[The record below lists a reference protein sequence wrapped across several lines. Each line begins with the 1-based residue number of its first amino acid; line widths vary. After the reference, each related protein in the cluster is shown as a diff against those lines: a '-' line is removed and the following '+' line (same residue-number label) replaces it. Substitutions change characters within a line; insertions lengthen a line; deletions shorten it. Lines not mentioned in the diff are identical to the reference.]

1 MMTHF
6 FDSTESVAEGVG
18 FPLFGFGHICWM
30 IAFVIFA
37 VLCCRLY
44 KQSDAQRRQRMRYIF
59 AALLLLDEAVKVVGL
74 GVQGLYGPQYLPFH
88 LCSINIFVILLHSR
102 YQNRAINN
110 YLFTVSIPAAM
121 IAILTPSWAVLPFW
135 NFMNIHSFTVH
146 ILLATYPIMLLYSG
160 ELNPQL
166 KYLPGSL
173 GILAVL
179 AAIAYGVNLVFDTN
193 FMFLMYPIAGTPL
206 VWFETHMG
214 SHIWGFPILISAII
228 VVMYSGLYLYRKIK
242 NKTLTF

>member
-1 MMTHF
+1 MTTIP
-6 FDSTESVAEGVG
+6 DCYDPAEQERKREVRIMVG
-18 FPLFGFGHICWM
+18 C
-30 IAFVIFA
+30 
-37 VLCCRLY
+37 
-44 KQSDAQRRQRMRYIF
+44 
-59 AALLLLDEAVKVVGL
+59 LLL
-74 GVQGLYGPQYLPFH
+74 
-88 LCSINIFVILLHSR
+88 N
-102 YQNRAINN
+102 
-110 YLFTVSIPAAM
+110 
-121 IAILTPSWAVLPFW
+121 
-135 NFMNIHSFTVH
+135 
-146 ILLATYPIMLLYSG
+146 
-160 ELNPQL
+160 
-166 KYLPGSL
+166 L

>member
-1 MMTHF
+1 
-6 FDSTESVAEGVG
+6 
-18 FPLFGFGHICWM
+18 
-30 IAFVIFA
+30 
-37 VLCCRLY
+37 
-44 KQSDAQRRQRMRYIF
+44 
-59 AALLLLDEAVKVVGL
+59 
-74 GVQGLYGPQYLPFH
+74 
-88 LCSINIFVILLHSR
+88 
-102 YQNRAINN
+102 
-110 YLFTVSIPAAM
+110 M

-146 ILLATYPIMLLYSG
+146 ILLATYTIMLLYSG

-206 VWFETHMG
+206 VLFETHMG